1 MRLPPKSTAKLMI
14 EIDSPRLLPHLLV
27 RLRAA
32 GLSVQAVGSH
42 EGRVFDPGAEDPD
55 EALCE
60 LRFFVAAWARAHGN
74 VGARVRPAG

>member
-1 MRLPPKSTAKLMI
+1 MAPMDMLI
-14 EIDSPRLLPHLLV
+14 EIDSPRLLPQLLV

-32 GLSVQAVGSH
+32 GLSARAVSPH
-42 EGRVFDPGAEDPD
+42 AGRVSDPSAYDED